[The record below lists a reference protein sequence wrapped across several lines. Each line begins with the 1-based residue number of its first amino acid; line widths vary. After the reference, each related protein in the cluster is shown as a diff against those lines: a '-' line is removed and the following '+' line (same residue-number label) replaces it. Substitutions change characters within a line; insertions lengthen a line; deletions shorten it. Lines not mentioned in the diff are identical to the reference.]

1 MAKTK
6 KTYSPAERKRRRRRH
21 NAIVYTI
28 AILLALAGTIIIV
41 SDQTLFFPRLWES
54 FSSCVGISKETKPTP
69 APDEQSAGFAW
80 VTADPGDTTTHWDIH
95 IEGYTHDP
103 DGNTNPYEVYET
115 LPPGVT
121 PDPNA
126 TPRPTRPPSS
136 TNPRPV
142 EPSSPYAPK
151 NVYFLDRYTAASITD
166 TTCPVDP
173 VGYNSH
179 GQMDTVHSAFRAGWF
194 MYGGDPVHGGNTLI
208 AGHNR
213 YSGRKGWFSLIQEGK
228 IQPGDVVVVELNSGD
243 YTYFMVDSVT
253 TYEYDAVPDEVMNTG
268 GRPRLTLITCLGDYS
283 SVIHTSRHRVIAVCY
298 PVYLNENGNGAA
310 TAAPTDPPPVTQN
323 PSTGRE

>member
-6 KTYSPAERKRRRRRH
+6 KTYSPAEKKRRRRRH

-28 AILLALAGTIIIV
+28 AILLFLTGAVIII

-54 FSSCVGISKETKPTP
+54 FSSCVGISKDVKPTP
-69 APDEQSAGFAW
+69 SPDEQNAGFVW
-80 VTADPGDTTTHWDIH
+80 VTADPNDTDTHWDIH
-95 IEGYTHDP
+95 IEGSGHEPGENDYWD
-103 DGNTNPYEVYET
+103 NPYET

-126 TPRPTRPPSS
+126 TPRPTRPPTPPTSHAPVAPTSS
-136 TNPRPV
+136 
-142 EPSSPYAPK
+142 YAPK
-151 NVYFLDRYTAASITD
+151 NVYFLNRYTAATITD

-173 VGYNSH
+173 VGYNSK

-243 YTYFMVDSVT
+243 YTYFMVDFVER
-253 TYEYDAVPDEVMNTG
+253 YEYDAVPDEIMNTG
-268 GRPRLTLITCLGDYS
+268 GRPRLTLITCYGDYDS
-283 SVIHTSRHRVIAVCY
+283 SIHTSRHRVIAVCY
-298 PVYLNENGNGAA
+298 PVYLNDNGGNT

-323 PSTGRE
+323 PATGRE